1 MRKEVMQ
8 LAWQFRRDNDYD
20 MSEAL
25 EVAWMNANLVRMMRN
40 SVVEFEFY
48 KSDGSRRVA
57 HGTLRRDMCPM
68 LKGANRERNR
78 AVQVYFDVDKGEWRC
93 FNKTKLLKS

>member
-1 MRKEVMQ
+1 MKKEVML
-8 LAWQFRRDNDYD
+8 LAWQFRRENNYD

-57 HGTLRRDMCPM
+57 HGTLKRDICPQT
-68 LKGANRERNR
+68 KGCDR
-78 AVQVYFDVDKGEWRC
+78 ARSDSVQVYFDTEKNEWRC
-93 FNKTKLLKS
+93 FRKCNLIR

>member
-1 MRKEVMQ
+1 MKRDVMI
-8 LAWQFRRDNDYD
+8 LAWQLRRNNHFN

-48 KSDGSRRVA
+48 KEDGTKRKA
-57 HGTLRRDMCPM
+57 HGTLRNDVCPI
-68 LKGANRERNR
+68 LKCSNR
-78 AVQVYFDVDKGEWRC
+78 AKNPSVQVYFDTDKGEWRC
-93 FNKTKLLKS
+93 FKKYKLIK

>member
-1 MRKEVMQ
+1 MKREVMM
-8 LAWQFRRDNDYD
+8 LAWQFRRDNNYD

-25 EVAWMNANLVRMMRN
+25 EVAWMNANLVRMMRS

-57 HGTLRRDMCPM
+57 HGTLKRDVCPAT
-68 LKGANRERNR
+68 KGCERVRNNS
-78 AVQVYFDVDKGEWRC
+78 VQVYFDTEKNEWRC
-93 FNKTKLLKS
+93 FKKSQLIR

>member
-1 MRKEVMQ
+1 MKREVMM
-8 LAWQFRRDNDYD
+8 LAWQFRRDNNYD

-57 HGTLRRDMCPM
+57 HGTLKREMCPAT
-68 LKGANRERNR
+68 KGCDKARNKSI
-78 AVQVYFDVDKGEWRC
+78 QVYFDTEKNEWRC
-93 FNKTKLLKS
+93 FKKCQLIR